1 MAPHSDQSIIVFD
14 VETTGLSTSS
24 DQIIEIS
31 IQHGLA
37 PESPRWT
44 KRYDQ
49 IGNQAGAVVQGV
61 SLTPG
66 FTMPR
71 QSNEFYY
78 LCGLETPHSYLLLDG
93 RSRKATLHRPITGC
107 D

>member
-1 MAPHSDQSIIVFD
+1 M
-14 VETTGLSTSS
+14 
-24 DQIIEIS
+24 
-31 IQHGLA
+31 
-37 PESPRWT
+37 
-44 KRYDQ
+44 
-49 IGNQAGAVVQGV
+49 AVVQGV

-93 RSRKATLHRPITGC
+93 RSRKATLLVPGYGVMRTGNWLNSA
-107 D
+107 DGR